1 MPKTPRVYVAFC
13 FYICNLN
20 VALAMLG
27 KFLEFAGMLC
37 NLHIKWLIF
46 AQGWWV
52 RNGLSLLN
60 KVFVVILLLI
70 IFSESMHCEFT
81 DSEY

>member
-20 VALAMLG
+20 AALAMLG

-46 AQGWWV
+46 AQDWWV
-52 RNGLSLLN
+52 WNGLSLLN